1 MKMRTAFNM
10 RAGIVRTARA
20 GFTLLETMIAAGI
33 FTVVGYSVAQAVRMG
48 NHSQTTV
55 MQVAAGDRS
64 LRAATSSLVDDI
76 RTSAD
81 AQINVM
87 TLADGNNQV
96 RYMIPITVAGVPS
109 WGVYDP
115 TLGTDPASQ
124 NRAGWSIQYTVRT
137 VIGTNGGPD
146 KQLVRQILD
155 DTLAVRKEK
164 VIIDWVRT
172 GVAVPPGFKVAKVG
186 SVWQITLSTLGSS
199 ASTTGIS
206 TVFDVHTR
214 N

>member
-1 MKMRTAFNM
+1 MKTQRQMQTIA
-10 RAGIVRTARA
+10 RTARS
-20 GFTLLETMIAAGI
+20 GFTLLETAIAAGI
-33 FTVVGYSVAQAVRMG
+33 FTVVGYSVAEAVRMG
-48 NHSQTTV
+48 NHSQATV
-55 MQVAAGDRS
+55 IEVAAGDRS

-76 RTSAD
+76 RTSSD
-81 AQINVM
+81 AQINIA

-96 RYMIPITVAGVPS
+96 RYMVPITVAGAPA

-115 TLGTDPASQ
+115 TLGPDAATQ
-124 NRAGWSIQYTVRT
+124 NRANWSIQYTVRT
-137 VIGTNGGPD
+137 VLGTNGGPD

-164 VIIDWVRT
+164 VIIDWLRT
-172 GVAVPPGFKVAKVG
+172 GVSVPPGFKMSKVG

-206 TVFDVHTR
+206 AVFDVHTR